1 MYYNTEEKQQNSL
14 KWEKINLH
22 KQLIQLSKEL
32 TIDDWRRIRSGNYYQ
47 IRDSYIK
54 NLNDK
59 KTFLKLDNN
68 LLYDELGQMYF
79 IISRIK
85 KYLNL

>member
-1 MYYNTEEKQQNSL
+1 MYDTREEKEKNSL
-14 KWEKINLH
+14 KYEKINLH
-22 KQLIQLSKEL
+22 KKLITLSKKL
-32 TIDDWRRIRSGNYYQ
+32 TIDDWRQIRSGNYYQ

-59 KTFLKLDNN
+59 KTFLKLNNN
-68 LLYDELGQMYF
+68 LLFDEIGQMYF
-79 IISRIK
+79 ILSRIK

>member
-1 MYYNTEEKQQNSL
+1 MYDTREEKEKNSL

-22 KQLIQLSKEL
+22 KQLITLSKKL
-32 TIDDWRRIRSGNYYQ
+32 TIDDWRQIRSGNYYQ

-59 KTFLKLDNN
+59 KTFLKLNNN
-68 LLYDELGQMYF
+68 LLYDEIGQMYF